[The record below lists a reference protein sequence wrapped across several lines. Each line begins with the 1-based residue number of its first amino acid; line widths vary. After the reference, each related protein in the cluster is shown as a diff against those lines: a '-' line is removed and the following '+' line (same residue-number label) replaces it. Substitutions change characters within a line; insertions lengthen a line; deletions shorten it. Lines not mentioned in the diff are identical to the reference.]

1 MAAIYILYRLS
12 SFREDFLEIHQTER
26 KIAYVGHVC

>member
-1 MAAIYILYRLS
+1 MAAIYILY